1 MREWIAH
8 VKSRVFEALMK
19 HVQEGVAQQFP
30 EAGRALEKLEKVHK
44 VLVQPQARDTL
55 QAATEASMIL
65 QGAENSDQ
73 AVSSSW
79 KELGRGGPGAAHL
92 NLSQMRASLT
102 RQSLNDLF
110 DSESDGPPGHEAQH
124 HSYKFRGNVP
134 VWWIAGHKAARYVF
148 VGTFKLKLKSESL
161 ALAACLRVGRP
172 LAGYSPRAIL

>member
-44 VLVQPQARDTL
+44 VLVQLQVRDTL
-55 QAATEASMIL
+55 QDATEASMIL
-65 QGAENSDQ
+65 QGAENSDR

-92 NLSQMRASLT
+92 NLSHWQMRASLT
-102 RQSLNDLF
+102 RQSLNDLL
-110 DSESDGPPGHEAQH
+110 DSESDGPPGLEAQH
-124 HSYKFRGNVP
+124 HSDNFRGNVP
-134 VWWIAGHKAARYVF
+134 VWWIAGHNLKAARYVF
-148 VGTFKLKLKSESL
+148 VGTLKL
-161 ALAACLRVGRP
+161 
-172 LAGYSPRAIL
+172 

>member
-1 MREWIAH
+1 MREWVAH

-44 VLVQPQARDTL
+44 VLVQPQVRDTL
-55 QAATEASMIL
+55 QVTTEASMIL
-65 QGAENSDQ
+65 QGAENSDR

-92 NLSQMRASLT
+92 NLSHWQMRASLT

-110 DSESDGPPGHEAQH
+110 DSESDGPPGLEAQH
-124 HSYKFRGNVP
+124 HSDNSRGNVP

-148 VGTFKLKLKSESL
+148 VRTLKLYSL
-161 ALAACLRVGRP
+161 ALACLGVGRP
-172 LAGYSPRAIL
+172 LAG